1 MTSALPER
9 LPERLTTSVPDR
21 AGVAVVVNPTK
32 LDDGAA
38 LRDRITAALAAR
50 HLPAPLWLET
60 SEQDPGFGMAE
71 QALARG
77 AGVVMA
83 CGGDGTVRAVLT
95 VLAGTGV
102 PLAVL
107 PAGTGNLLAR
117 NLGLPVGDL
126 AAAVEIALTGRDRA
140 IDVGRLE
147 PADDDGR
154 HQRFAIMAGVG
165 LDAAIM
171 RDAPEGVKAR
181 LGWPAYVLSA
191 LRHLRRP
198 GVRIRLELDG
208 RPVMTTRVQTVVIGN
223 MGRLQGGVQLLP
235 DATPD
240 DGALDVAVLAGR
252 GLLDWARIVGRVLTR
267 RPGLD
272 QRFLTFRAQRV
283 SVTLRHLQPRQADGD
298 LLDPGRLLDARIE
311 PGAVLVRVPSEGSA

>member
-1 MTSALPER
+1 
-9 LPERLTTSVPDR
+9 
-21 AGVAVVVNPTK
+21 
-32 LDDGAA
+32 
-38 LRDRITAALAAR
+38 
-50 HLPAPLWLET
+50 
-60 SEQDPGFGMAE
+60 MAE

-235 DATPD
+235 DAVPD
-240 DGALDVAVLAGR
+240 DGALDVAVLASS

-272 QRFLTFRAQRV
+272 QRFLTFRAERV
-283 SVTLRHLQPRQADGD
+283 SVTLRHPQPRQADGD